1 MSTPEFSPAPST
13 PTSAVCPVNVPAH
26 LLALRPAKVCEH
38 HLDRKAIV
46 YIRQSSPQQV
56 AEHKESTARQY
67 ALADVAV
74 ALGWPR
80 DRVEIVD
87 TDQGRSGQT
96 AAGRLGFQYILAEL
110 SLDHV
115 GIVLGLEASRLAR
128 SDPDWAPLV
137 RSCGLFRAL
146 LGDYDGLYDPTDFHD
161 RLLLGLKGI
170 MREAELHFLHVRM
183 H

>member
-1 MSTPEFSPAPST
+1 MSTPELPRTGTLPAST
-13 PTSAVCPVNVPAH
+13 AGSAIVPGH
-26 LLALRPAKVCEH
+26 LLTLGTAKVRDD
-38 HLDRKAIV
+38 HLTRKAIV

-56 AEHKESTARQY
+56 LEHKESTARQY
-67 ALADVAV
+67 ALAEVAV

-80 DRVEIVD
+80 ERVEIVD
-87 TDQGRSGQT
+87 ADQGRSGQT
-96 AAGRLGFQYILAEL
+96 AEGRLGFQYILAEL

-146 LGDYDGLYDPTDFHD
+146 LGDYDGLYDPTDFND
-161 RLLLGLKGI
+161 RLLLGLK
-170 MREAELHFLHVRM
+170 
-183 H
+183 